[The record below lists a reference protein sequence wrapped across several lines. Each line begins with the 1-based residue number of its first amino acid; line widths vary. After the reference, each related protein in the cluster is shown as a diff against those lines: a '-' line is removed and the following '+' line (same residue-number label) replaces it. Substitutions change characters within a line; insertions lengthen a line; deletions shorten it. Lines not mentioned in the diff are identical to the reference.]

1 MGLIET
7 IRAIPGPAIWGG
19 VAGFLCQVVPMEIY
33 KASYWSLL
41 AEVGSPRSV
50 GDCPSYVQICEL
62 TRNTFEYLTQSLLT
76 FFIVAAILLLLASFV
91 FALRSFLSGF
101 MIGLVIGL
109 VTVYSLHAA
118 SELRIPDYLNLFG
131 LAFASVGAIS
141 AFLAESLHRDR

>member
-1 MGLIET
+1 
-7 IRAIPGPAIWGG
+7 
-19 VAGFLCQVVPMEIY
+19 MEIY

-101 MIGLVIGL
+101 MIGLAIGL